1 MFGKRSDGKK
11 IKGLSPVN
19 RLIPHIMSARHDS
32 QNLFKYE
39 LQCESLDEFIAKEKE
54 KGISINYMHIV
65 IAGVV
70 RLFALR
76 PQLNR
81 FVMNGR
87 IFKRN
92 NIMVSFVVKKALRDD
107 VEETT
112 VKLEFTGKENIYQ
125 IKEKI
130 DETVKANSNVKAVN
144 ETDKTAKF
152 LTNIPNFLIKIAVGL
167 LKWLDKH
174 GILPKK
180 IIAASPFHTSIFI
193 TNLKSIKTD
202 YIYHHIYDFG
212 TTGIFISMGKE
223 KLQAVVDKEG
233 NIVAKKVMTLGVVT
247 DERFC
252 DGLYFGNSLRLLK
265 RIYENPNVLKE
276 ELEHVVEDIN

>member
-19 RLIPHIMSARHDS
+19 RIIPHIMSARHDS

-39 LQCESLDEFIAKEKE
+39 LQCESLDEFITKEKE
-54 KGISINYMHIV
+54 KEISINYMHII
-65 IAGVV
+65 IAGIV

-112 VKLEFTGKENIYQ
+112 VKLEFTGKESIYQ

-130 DETVKANSNVKAVN
+130 DNEIKANSNVNAVN

-152 LTNIPNFLIKIAVGL
+152 LTNVPNFLIKIGVGL

-174 GILPKK
+174 GMMPKK
-180 IIAASPFHTSIFI
+180 VIAASPFHTSIFI

-223 KLQAVVDKEG
+223 KMQAVVDKEG
-233 NIVAKKVMTLGVVT
+233 NIVSRKVMTLGVVT

-276 ELEHVVEDIN
+276 ELEHVVEDID